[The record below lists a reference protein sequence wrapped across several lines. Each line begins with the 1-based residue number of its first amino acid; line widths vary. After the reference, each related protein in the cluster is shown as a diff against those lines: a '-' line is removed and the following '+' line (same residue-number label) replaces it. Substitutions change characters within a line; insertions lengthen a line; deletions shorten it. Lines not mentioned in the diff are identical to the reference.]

1 MTRLSV
7 RGALLAIVVVAGL
20 VAAAPTQAGPPGNHF
35 TVTPLVSD
43 IPGVAP
49 TTDAN
54 LQNSWGLARS
64 GTSPWWVA
72 DNGTAKTTVYNAAG
86 ALQSIN
92 GDPFKGVPGAPT
104 GAVFSGISGQFQ
116 VGTTQTP
123 ATLGTSN
130 FIFDSE
136 DGTISAW
143 RSASAAALVTVPA
156 ANGAE
161 FKGLAISNDASL
173 GPRLYATDFANA
185 KVDVFDGSWTP
196 VNTPGAFVDPNLPN
210 GFAPFGI
217 QTIASQ
223 TPGSPS
229 HVFVTYGIQGP
240 NGDEID
246 RNGAGIVD
254 EYDLDGT
261 FVQRVATRGFL
272 NAPWGLAMAPAGW
285 PAVGGDLL
293 IGNFGNGKIH
303 AFTQQPD
310 GSFKKDGA
318 LRDEN
323 GKKIEIDGL
332 WALEFAGGG
341 ANGDPNNLYFT
352 AGPNDEADGLF
363 GTIKPAS

>member
-7 RGALLAIVVVAGL
+7 RGALLAFVVVAGL
-20 VAAAPTQAGPPGNHF
+20 VAAAPTQAGPPGNNY

-43 IPGVAP
+43 MPGIAP
-49 TTDAN
+49 TTDPN

-64 GTSPWWVA
+64 ATSPWWVA
-72 DNGTAKTTVYNAAG
+72 DNGTDKTTVYNGAG

-92 GDPFKGVPGAPT
+92 NDPFKGVPGAPT

-116 VGTTQTP
+116 VGTSQTP
-123 ATLGTSN
+123 NTLATSN

-143 RSASAAALVTVPA
+143 RSPSAAALVTVPA
-156 ANGAE
+156 SPGAE
-161 FKGLAISNDASL
+161 FKGLAISNGAL
-173 GPRLYATDFANA
+173 GPRLYATDFGNG
-185 KVDVFDGSWTP
+185 KVDVFDGGWTP
-196 VNTPGAFVDPNLPN
+196 VNTPGAFVDPNLPK

-217 QTIASQ
+217 QTIG
-223 TPGSPS
+223 TPPQPQ

-240 NGDEID
+240 GGDEID

-323 GKKIEIDGL
+323 GKKIAIDGL
-332 WALEFAGGG
+332 WALEFGNSGS
-341 ANGDPNNLYFT
+341 NGDGNTLFFT

>member
-7 RGALLAIVVVAGL
+7 RGALLASIIVAGL
-20 VAAAPTQAGPPGNHF
+20 VAAAPTQAGPPDNHY

-64 GTSPWWVA
+64 ATSPWWVA
-72 DNGTAKTTVYNAAG
+72 DNGTARTTVYNGAG
-86 ALQSIN
+86 VLQAIN

-123 ATLGTSN
+123 LTLGTSA

-143 RSASAAALVTVPA
+143 RSPSSAALVTVPA
-156 ANGAE
+156 SAGAE
-161 FKGLAISNDASL
+161 FKGLAISNGAS

-185 KVDVFDGSWTP
+185 KVDVFDGNWNP
-196 VNTPGAFVDPNLPN
+196 VNTPGAFIDPNLPK

-217 QTIASQ
+217 QTI
-223 TPGSPS
+223 GSS
-229 HVFVTYGIQGP
+229 VFVTYGIQGSG
-240 NGDEID
+240 GDEID

-254 EYDLDGT
+254 EYDLNGT
-261 FVQRVATRGFL
+261 FLQRVATRGFL

-285 PAVGGDLL
+285 GHAAGDLL

-332 WALEFAGGG
+332 WALEFGNAG
-341 ANGDPNNLYFT
+341 ANGDPQTLYFT

-363 GTIKPAS
+363 GTIKPTS